1 MFTDIRQKLAR
12 WIAGDRM
19 EQQVRDA
26 LLLLES
32 RDCEITRL
40 RQQLFES
47 EIELIRAR
55 EQRDYARRSALILRE
70 RANH

>member
-19 EQQVRDA
+19 EQQVRDT
-26 LLLLES
+26 LMLLES
-32 RDCEITRL
+32 RECEITRL
-40 RQQLFES
+40 RQQLFDS
-47 EIELIRAR
+47 ELELIRVR
-55 EQRDYARRSALILRE
+55 DQRDYARRSALILRE